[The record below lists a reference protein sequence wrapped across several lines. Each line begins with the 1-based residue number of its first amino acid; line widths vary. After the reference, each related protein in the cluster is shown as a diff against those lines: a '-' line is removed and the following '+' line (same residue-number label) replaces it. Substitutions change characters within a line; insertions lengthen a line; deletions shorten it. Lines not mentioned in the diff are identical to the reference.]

1 MLGDVIVEEG
11 AEKAQLVVILVVK
24 LLAFLGLQEVIGAIL
39 ITILDREHFQLT
51 LTGRLNLENNTI
63 FNVKLCSF
71 KGVKGLSE
79 VLDVNNP

>member
-1 MLGDVIVEEG
+1 MLGDVIVEEC

-24 LLAFLGLQEVIGAIL
+24 LLALLGLQEVIGAIL

-71 KGVKGLSE
+71 
-79 VLDVNNP
+79 

>member
-1 MLGDVIVEEG
+1 MLGDMIVEEG

-71 KGVKGLSE
+71 EGVKGLSK
-79 VLDVNNP
+79 VLDVDNP